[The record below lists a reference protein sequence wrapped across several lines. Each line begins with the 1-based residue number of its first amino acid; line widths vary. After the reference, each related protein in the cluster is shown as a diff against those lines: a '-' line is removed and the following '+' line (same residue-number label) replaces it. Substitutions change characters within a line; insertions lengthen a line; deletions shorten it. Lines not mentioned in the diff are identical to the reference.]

1 MEKWRQYERLIA
13 LLTTEDYDGDVT
25 VIPNARINGF
35 ISHRKRQIDVLV
47 DYRFDSDLNRRIIFD
62 AKYRKRPINIKEVE
76 SFEGLMKDVGAQ
88 RGFIICS
95 NGHTKAALKRAQEHI
110 GIKLISSDALDDF
123 DIHSWERCRDE
134 NCENGLVLWDANP
147 GIIVHGMI
155 SIQATGKCDECGKF
169 HIWCWDCGLRY
180 CIDIESELQ
189 CNCKGPWFWLTSI
202 EPEKD
207 ENGIEYKSH
216 YLILVMG
223 NGTYEIIDRRP
234 I

>member
-1 MEKWRQYERLIA
+1 MKKWRQFERLVA
-13 LLTTEDYDGDVT
+13 LLTTEDYDGDFT

-35 ISHRKRQIDVLV
+35 ISQRKRQIDVLV
-47 DYRFDSDLNRRIIFD
+47 DYRFDSDLNRRVIFD
-62 AKYRKRPINIKEVE
+62 AKYRNRPIDIKEVE
-76 SFEGLMKDVGAQ
+76 SFERLMKDVGAQ

-95 NGHTKAALKRAQEHI
+95 NGYTKAALRRAQEHI
-110 GIKLISSDALDDF
+110 GIKLISSEALNTF

-147 GIIVHGMI
+147 GIIVDGII
-155 SIQATGKCDECGKF
+155 SIQAIGKCDECGKF
-169 HIWCWDCGLRY
+169 HIWCWDCGQRY
-180 CIDIESELQ
+180 YIDNESELQ

-207 ENGIEYKSH
+207 EIGIEYNSH

-223 NGTYEIIDRRP
+223 KGTYTIIDRRP